1 MEEQRYPQPID
12 RRPESDRRVD
22 SWKEIAA
29 FLRCGERTA
38 KRWEAE
44 RGLPVHRMPGSGR
57 GRVFAYTA
65 ELSRW
70 SESGLP
76 ELGALP
82 TASTPPSRSLRW
94 SVVAPVVL
102 ALLASI
108 IAAYQWTRGRD
119 RHAPVPVLRQ
129 LTANPSEDWVMGAA
143 ISPDGKSLAF
153 LDGTGLYVRSIDSG
167 ETHPVATQ
175 IGRASCRE
183 RVETPWARRS

>member
-1 MEEQRYPQPID
+1 MEQHRHPQPID

-38 KRWEAE
+38 KRWEGE

-70 SESGLP
+70 SEAGLP

-82 TASTPPSRSLRW
+82 TTSTPPSRSLRW
-94 SVVAPVVL
+94 SVIAPIVL

-119 RHAPVPVLRQ
+119 GHAPAAWSGSLGGRHAWRI
-129 LTANPSEDWVMGAA
+129 AA
-143 ISPDGKSLAF
+143 K
-153 LDGTGLYVRSIDSG
+153 TG
-167 ETHPVATQ
+167 
-175 IGRASCRE
+175 
-183 RVETPWARRS
+183 RR